1 MKTVRQLLD
10 AKGSKIYSTTPA
22 ATVFEALQ
30 IMAEAGVGALV
41 VLDGEQ
47 LVGIFSE
54 RDYARNVILKG
65 KSSKSTPVA
74 DIMTS
79 RLITVTPGHTV
90 EDCMN
95 LMTDKRVR
103 HLPVVE
109 NGRLIGLL
117 SIGDVVK
124 ETIEYQQFLIQ
135 QLERYITL

>member
-1 MKTVRQLLD
+1 MKTVCQLLD
-10 AKGSKIYSTTPA
+10 AKGRKVYSTTPT

-30 IMAEAGVGALV
+30 TMAEAGVGALV

-65 KSSKSTPVA
+65 KSSKSTPIS

-79 RLITVTPGHTV
+79 QLITVTPGHTV

-95 LMTDKRVR
+95 LMTDNHVR
-103 HLPVVE
+103 HLPVLE